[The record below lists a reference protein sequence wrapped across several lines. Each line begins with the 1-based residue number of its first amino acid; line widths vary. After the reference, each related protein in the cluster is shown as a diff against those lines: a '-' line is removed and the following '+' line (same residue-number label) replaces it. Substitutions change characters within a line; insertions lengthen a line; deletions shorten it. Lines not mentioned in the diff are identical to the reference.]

1 MFTGINCKKFSC
13 GALSRPVPAC
23 GGTEF
28 SPAPAAPGS
37 LAAPTPSARG
47 RCFCRFLPP
56 GPDTTTNFGGIYF
69 HVFGVMLVEAF
80 SVRTSPQTFL
90 GLGKGRWGESS
101 ELAAWFP
108 VGAHTRG
115 TLKRPEILSILSL
128 SLAQSA
134 PASQD
139 EAGLRSAS
147 GECRRP
153 DGPSL

>member
-1 MFTGINCKKFSC
+1 M
-13 GALSRPVPAC
+13 
-23 GGTEF
+23 
-28 SPAPAAPGS
+28 GS
-37 LAAPTPSARG
+37 LVRFFRTEGPSFVEHKK
-47 RCFCRFLPP
+47 RCTSLVRIFLRFEK
-56 GPDTTTNFGGIYF
+56 GDTTTNFGGIYF

-90 GLGKGRWGESS
+90 GLGKVRWGESS

-115 TLKRPEILSILSL
+115 TLKRPEILSILSH

-139 EAGLRSAS
+139 EEGLRSAS
-147 GECRRP
+147 GGIRSNNRQKQLPESNLGEKCS
-153 DGPSL
+153 GTIWV